1 MKSFLD
7 PVVLFFI
14 LGAVAGILKSD
25 LRVPVS
31 FYNTLSI
38 YLLLSIGIKGGIE
51 LSHSNPQNLITPIIA
66 TLLLGV
72 AITIIAKFLL
82 EKTKKFDKKNAINI
96 ATHYGSVSAVTFAVV
111 LSYVREQKISYEHYM
126 TVLLVMLEIP
136 ALITGVLMAKTMEKN
151 NSNKLVHTIKEVFFG
166 KSILLIVG
174 GLFIGFIT
182 GVTDNKQINFFF
194 FDLFKGFLCIFM
206 LEMGIVASERIK
218 DLKKAGPI
226 LIAFAIIMP
235 IISATLGIITSMLCG
250 LSQGGAI
257 VLATMAASASYI
269 AAPAAM
275 RIAIPDANPTFS
287 ITAALGITFPFNIL
301 IGIPIYS
308 KITLLLYSSFF

>member
-7 PVVLFFI
+7 PVVLFFV
-14 LGAVAGILKSD
+14 LGAVAGLLKSD
-25 LRVPVS
+25 LRVPTS

-51 LSHSNPQNLITPIIA
+51 LSHSNPVNLIMPIIA
-66 TLLLGV
+66 TLILGV
-72 AITIIAKFLL
+72 AITLLAKYLL
-82 EKTKKFDKKNAINI
+82 VKTKKFDTKNAINI

-111 LSYVREQKISYEHYM
+111 LSYVKEQKISYEHYM

-136 ALITGVLMAKTMEKN
+136 ALVTGVLLAKTADKGG
-151 NSNKLVHTIKEVFFG
+151 SNKMIDIVKEVFFG

-174 GLFIGFIT
+174 GLFIGFVT

-194 FDLFKGFLCIFM
+194 FDLFKGFLCFFM
-206 LEMGIVASERIK
+206 LEMGIIASEKIK
-218 DLKKAGPI
+218 DLKKVGI
-226 LIAFAIIMP
+226 TLIAFAIVMP
-235 IISATLGIITSMLCG
+235 LISASLGIITAIICG

-257 VLATMAASASYI
+257 VLAAMAASASYI

-275 RIAIPDANPTFS
+275 RIAIPEANASFS

-301 IGIPIYS
+301 IGIPLYAQITELVYS
-308 KITLLLYSSFF
+308 VAF